1 MKAYI
6 TVKLPKDLVKQIDE
20 VLEQQNLGYASRA
33 ELVKDA
39 VRSFLARMKQDK
51 SG

>member
-1 MKAYI
+1 MKAYV

-20 VLEQQNLGYASRA
+20 VLEQRNMGYASRA

-39 VRSFLARMKQDK
+39 VRSFLARMKQNN